1 MYIFYMEQVFC
12 PCWRLSGKFYLEGW
26 QCFPFYWFRKMSP
39 RASKGLRS
47 WHDFLQSFRCSPGTT
62 TQAGEIASQC
72 LHWMEEEDG
81 RQHRQ
86 RDEKRNWGKTEE
98 TWWSPCEHAVLLA
111 LQMLKNKV
119 SSSLV
124 KNLYYL
130 QRGLI
135 FHWSYMW
142 LGTWQG
148 RTHFYFRNRFLQSL
162 ASEHDKWQHF
172 VSLTLF
178 RLFLRS
184 KLLFNYQVAL
194 L

>member
-1 MYIFYMEQVFC
+1 MVFSFLLIQENE
-12 PCWRLSGKFYLEGW
+12 PKSFQGAEILAWFPSVLEVLTRTHHAVFMQEG
-26 QCFPFYWFRKMSP
+26 
-39 RASKGLRS
+39 
-47 WHDFLQSFRCSPGTT
+47 D
-62 TQAGEIASQC
+62 IASQC

-172 VSLTLF
+172 VSLTLC

>member
-1 MYIFYMEQVFC
+1 MTVFSFLLIQENEPKSFQGAEILAWFPSVLQVLTRHHNASR
-12 PCWRLSGKFYLEGW
+12 WDR
-26 QCFPFYWFRKMSP
+26 FPMP
-39 RASKGLRS
+39 TL
-47 WHDFLQSFRCSPGTT
+47 
-62 TQAGEIASQC
+62 
-72 LHWMEEEDG
+72 DG
-81 RQHRQ
+81 RGRTHRQ

-98 TWWSPCEHAVLLA
+98 TRWSPCEHAVLLA
-111 LQMLKNKV
+111 LQMLKNKP

-135 FHWSYMW
+135 FHWSHMWRTVWPYMRENS
-142 LGTWQG
+142 L
-148 RTHFYFRNRFLQSL
+148 FFFFRNRFLQSL

-184 KLLFNYQVAL
+184 K
-194 L
+194 